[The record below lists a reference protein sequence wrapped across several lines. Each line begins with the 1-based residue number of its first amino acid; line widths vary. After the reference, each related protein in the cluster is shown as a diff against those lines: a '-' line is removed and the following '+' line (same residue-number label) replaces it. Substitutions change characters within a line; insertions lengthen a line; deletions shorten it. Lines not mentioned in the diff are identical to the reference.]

1 VTVRRWTSAAAAA
14 VLLSGCTHPVPGHPV
29 AAEAA
34 ATTTTP
40 SSAPA
45 PASLPDAM
53 SLLLP
58 SGSTTP
64 AGAATQTFV
73 GSNYYTSA
81 DPASCA
87 AAVLF
92 KNSPLIPAGSVQHAE
107 SGYTL
112 NGSAMMAESADTYTA
127 VLDVAKLRLDA
138 FGAVSSCSG
147 GAVGISPLGTSPTMR
162 LTQFAM
168 GDGTVV
174 WSMLQSGWNCDYAMI
189 AVPHAVMMLSMCDV
203 KAGFAMSDWA
213 DQRRAQLLSQMN

>member
-1 VTVRRWTSAAAAA
+1 MTVRRWTLVATAAA
-14 VLLSGCTHPVPGHPV
+14 LLSGCTHPVPGQPV
-29 AAEAA
+29 AAEATA
-34 ATTTTP
+34 STTAS

-45 PASLPDAM
+45 PASLPDAA

-64 AGAATQTFV
+64 VGTATQTFV
-73 GSNYYTSA
+73 GANYYTSA

-112 NGSAMMAESADTYTA
+112 NGTAMMAESADTYIA
-127 VLDVAKLRLDA
+127 ALDVNKLRLDA
-138 FGAVSSCSG
+138 FSAVSSCSG
-147 GAVGISPLGTSPTMR
+147 GAVGISPLGTSPSMR

-189 AVPHAVMMLSMCDV
+189 AVPHAVVMLSMCDAT
-203 KAGFAMSDWA
+203 AGFAMSDWA
-213 DQRRAQLLSQMN
+213 DQRRAQLLTQMN